1 LIDERERE
9 NTRENAR
16 ENAREGQKV
25 LLGCYIYL
33 TDHHHRRRHHHH
45 IIIAVVPVMA
55 HEQAEEDEEEGVRLD
70 FEAPDAPTEAEAAHD
85 RHRARRF
92 AAGLRAA
99 VPGADPR
106 VEDLYPWPQARVW
119 RLPVAF
125 GVHSGAGGGGGAAAA
140 RVDASHFRA
149 VAALGGA
156 LVVEAP
162 RGDCVESGCV
172 IELPMSRFWLRR
184 FGPNERRLCMLAALA
199 LGAGIAGVASHAV
212 PLAQQVWD
220 AFVRSSSS
228 SSSSSSTPAEV

>member
-1 LIDERERE
+1 VVVVVEC
-9 NTRENAR
+9 N
-16 ENAREGQKV
+16 V
-25 LLGCYIYL
+25 LLGFDWDFCSFQFCQGTRILQRFYPFYRLYL
-33 TDHHHRRRHHHH
+33 ALAFIIT
-45 IIIAVVPVMA
+45 IIISNMA
-55 HEQAEEDEEEGVRLD
+55 ALTEEEEEEEEEDVRLN

-92 AAGLRAA
+92 AAALRAA
-99 VPGADPR
+99 VPGADPH

-125 GVHSGAGGGGGAAAA
+125 GVPAGRGGGGAAAA

-199 LGAGIAGVASHAV
+199 LVAGLAGVGSHAV
-212 PLAQQVWD
+212 PLAQQVWG
-220 AFVRSSSS
+220 AFVRS
-228 SSSSSSTPAEV
+228 TPTHGQ